1 MEHLARQRRKNR
13 MTLAALIAALLLML
27 GAGVSWGA
35 VDVSWG
41 DLVIYL
47 CSRVRSAGLGVLP
60 PEKSIAFVIVWN
72 LRLPRVILAGLVGS
86 GLALA
91 GAVFQALLRNPM
103 ADPHILGASQ
113 GAALGACLA
122 MLTGFKLGSSTL
134 WAVPA
139 AAFAGAWVTV
149 ALVYLLTQVEGRVPV
164 LTLLLAGI
172 AVGTF
177 FSSLTALV
185 IFFSGDKLHG
195 VVYWLMGSFSGR
207 NWDYVAMV
215 FPYVV
220 LGSGIILSM
229 SRELNLLVMGEETA
243 QHLGVATEKTKKI
256 LLAAASLIT
265 AAAVSA
271 SGVIGFVGLI
281 VPHMVRLLVG
291 ADHGI
296 LLPAAGLLGAIVLI
310 GADMAARLLMPPV
323 ELPVGAITSLLGAPF
338 FVYLL
343 YRHRRQ
349 ALW

>member
-1 MEHLARQRRKNR
+1 MEYFAQQRRKNR
-13 MTLAALIAALLLML
+13 LVIIVLICTLLVVFF
-27 GAGVSWGA
+27 AGISWGA
-35 VDVSWG
+35 VDISWREIATG
-41 DLVIYL
+41 IFDRLTL
-47 CSRVRSAGLGVLP
+47 SP
-60 PEKSIAFVIVWN
+60 PEDDIAFVIVWN
-72 LRLPRVILAGLVGS
+72 LRLPRVILAGLVGA

-113 GAALGACLA
+113 GASLGACLA

-149 ALVYLLTQVEGRVPV
+149 LLVYALTQVEGRVPV

-177 FSSLTALV
+177 FSSLTAMV
-185 IFFSGDKLHG
+185 IFFSGEKLHG
-195 VVYWLMGSFSGR
+195 VVYWLMGSFAGR
-207 NWDYVAMV
+207 NWDYVGMI
-215 FPYVV
+215 FPYMVV
-220 LGSGIILSM
+220 GSGAILSM
-229 SRELNLLVMGEETA
+229 FRELNLLVMGEETA
-243 QHLGVATEKTKKI
+243 QHLGVETEKAKKI

-271 SGVIGFVGLI
+271 SGIIGFVGLI
-281 VPHMVRLLVG
+281 VPHMIRLLVG
-291 ADHGI
+291 AEHGI
-296 LLPAAGLLGAIVLI
+296 LLPACALLGAITLI
-310 GADMAARLLMPPV
+310 GADMVARLIMPPV

-343 YRHRRQ
+343 YRHHRQ
-349 ALW
+349 AVW